1 MVHTNSFGDIAAD
14 ANRLILCFF
23 FSLGREYH
31 KNDPAVTVDY
41 NTADPVVR
49 WDSYENF
56 NERYQDS
63 LEGKSKSADGA
74 LELSIKVLI

>member
-1 MVHTNSFGDIAAD
+1 MNVFQVYERN
-14 ANRLILCFF
+14 LIMLLL
-23 FSLGREYH
+23 SGREYH

-56 NERYQDS
+56 NQRFQDS
-63 LEGKSKSADGA
+63 LEGNFCQNFQSYRDSWSYIHVQNMTKN
-74 LELSIKVLI
+74 

>member
-1 MVHTNSFGDIAAD
+1 MCLLS
-14 ANRLILCFF
+14 
-23 FSLGREYH
+23 GREYY

-56 NERYQDS
+56 NQRYQDS
-63 LEGKSKSADGA
+63 LEGNGFYILVEEYRKYQSGP
-74 LELSIKVLI
+74 